1 MRKWDSECPD
11 CRGSGWSLVS
21 RDGTEAVVSC
31 PRCGAA
37 DRLDQLLRRASIPD
51 RYISKDFRAY
61 HPDPKFPSQE
71 EALTSS
77 IQFVETYPEV
87 HRGLLYSGS
96 CGVGKTH
103 LAVAVLKDLV
113 LEKQVSARFVDETEL
128 LRRLQYSYG
137 PDSPETE
144 REVLRPLYSAEL
156 LVWDD
161 LGAGRPTEW
170 VAETIRTILNHRYT
184 RGKQTVLTTN
194 LPLKAPVK
202 RFVENSLMDP
212 IVVREQIL
220 EERVGAPLFSRI
232 MEMCK
237 VVEMNGPDFRRQ
249 VYKPSLDAQQV

>member
-1 MRKWDSECPD
+1 MNKWDSECPD
-11 CRGSGWSLVS
+11 CRGSGWFLVS

-31 PRCGAA
+31 PRCGVE

-61 HPDPKFPSQE
+61 HPDPKFPTQL

-77 IQFVETYPEV
+77 IQFAEAYPAV
-87 HRGLLYSGS
+87 RRGLLFSGP

-103 LAVAVLKDLV
+103 LAVAVLRNLV

-144 REVLRPLYSAEL
+144 REVLRPLYSADL
-156 LVWDD
+156 LIWDD

-170 VAETIRTILNHRYT
+170 VAETIRTILNYRYT
-184 RGKQTVLTTN
+184 RQKQIVLTTN
-194 LPLKAPVK
+194 LPLKSAGRGYP
-202 RFVENSLMDP
+202 ENMGRGQNLA
-212 IVVREQIL
+212 
-220 EERVGAPLFSRI
+220 ERIGAPLYSRI

-237 VVEMNGPDFRRQ
+237 VVDVRGHDARTGLH
-249 VYKPSLDAQQV
+249 KASLDAQQV

>member
-1 MRKWDSECPD
+1 MTTWDAECPD

-37 DRLDQLLRRASIPD
+37 DRLDQLLRRANIPG

-61 HPDPKFPSQE
+61 HPDPKFSSQL

-77 IQFVETYPEV
+77 IQFVETFPEV
-87 HRGLLYSGS
+87 RRGLLFSGP

-103 LAVAVLKDLV
+103 LAVAVLRNLV
-113 LEKQVSARFVDETEL
+113 SEKYVNARFVDETEL

-144 REVLRPLYSAEL
+144 SEVLRPLYSADL

-170 VAETIRTILNHRYT
+170 VAETIRTILNYRYT
-184 RGKQTVLTTN
+184 RQMQIVLTTN
-194 LPLKAPVK
+194 LPLKSAGSAYP
-202 RFVENSLMDP
+202 ENLGRD
-212 IVVREQIL
+212 L
-220 EERVGAPLFSRI
+220 NLAERIGAPLYSRI
-232 MEMCK
+232 MEMCQ
-237 VVEMNGPDFRRQ
+237 VVEMDGRDFRRQ
-249 VYKPSLDAQQV
+249 VYKASLDAQQV

>member
-1 MRKWDSECPD
+1 MSKWDSECPD
-11 CRGSGWSLVS
+11 CRGSGWSLVL

-31 PRCGAA
+31 HRCGAE

-61 HPDPKFPSQE
+61 HPDPKFPTQL

-77 IQFVETYPEV
+77 IEFVETYPAV
-87 HRGLLYSGS
+87 RRGLLFSGP

-103 LAVAVLKDLV
+103 LAVAVIKNLV

-144 REVLRPLYSAEL
+144 REVLRPLYSADL

-170 VAETIRTILNHRYT
+170 VAETIRTILNYRYT
-184 RGKQTVLTTN
+184 RRKQIVLTTN
-194 LPLKAPVK
+194 LPLKSAARGYP
-202 RFVENSLMDP
+202 ENLG
-212 IVVREQIL
+212 REQNL
-220 EERVGAPLFSRI
+220 AERIGAPLYSRI

-237 VVEMNGPDFRRQ
+237 VVDVRGHDARTGLH
-249 VYKPSLDAQQV
+249 KASLDAQRV